1 MIVCLNKSDLRN
13 NLDGFSCSTDLGFVP
28 TMGALHI
35 GHLAL
40 INRAL
45 NENDNVVVSVFVNPT
60 QFDNNHD
67 LEAYPRTLE
76 NDIIKLEKLG
86 ENIILYAPSVTD
98 IYPEG
103 VITEHFSFDG
113 LDMVMEGASRN
124 GHFDGVA
131 TVVRRLFE
139 IVKPHNAYFGEKD
152 FQQLQIVRKLVV
164 KNKLSV
170 NIVGCPIERDQD
182 GLALSSRNTRLN
194 DELRAEVPVIFK
206 TLSEVKQMFGNRS
219 IEELGN
225 YVNKTF
231 LSSKA
236 LNLDYFK
243 ITDEKT
249 LSAVKSISK
258 DKKYRAFI
266 AAFAGETRLI
276 DNISLN

>member
-13 NLDGFSCSTDLGFVP
+13 NLDDFSCSTDLGFVP

-45 NENDNVVVSVFVNPT
+45 NENDNVVVSIFVNPT
-60 QFDNNHD
+60 QFDNHHD

-86 ENIILYAPSVTD
+86 ENIIVYAPSVTD

-103 VITEHFSFDG
+103 VIAEHFSFDG
-113 LDMVMEGASRN
+113 LDKVMEGASRN

-131 TVVRRLFE
+131 TVVKRLFE
-139 IVKPHNAYFGEKD
+139 IVKPQNAYFGEKD

-170 NIVGCPIERDQD
+170 NIIGCPIERDQD

-194 DELRAEVPVIFK
+194 DELRAEVPAIFK

-266 AAFAGETRLI
+266 AAYAGETRLI

>member
-249 LSAVKSISK
+249 LSAIKNISK

-266 AAFAGETRLI
+266 AAYAGETRLI

>member
-13 NLDGFSCSTDLGFVP
+13 NLDGLSSFTHLGFVP
-28 TMGALHI
+28 TMGAIHM
-35 GHLAL
+35 GHMSL
-40 INRAL
+40 IRRAL
-45 NENDNVVVSVFVNPT
+45 SENDKVVVSIFVNPT
-60 QFDNNHD
+60 QFDNHND
-67 LEAYPRTLE
+67 LKLYPRTLK
-76 NDIIKLEKLG
+76 NDMIKLESLS
-86 ENIILYAPSVTD
+86 EDLVVYAPDVSD

-103 VITEHFSFDG
+103 AITEHFGFDG
-113 LDMVMEGASRN
+113 LDQVMEGASRD
-124 GHFDGVA
+124 GHFDGVG
-131 TVVRRLFE
+131 TVVKRLFE
-139 IVKPHNAYFGEKD
+139 IVKPQNAYFGEKD

-170 NIVGCPIERDQD
+170 NIIGCPIERDKD

-206 TLSEVKQMFGNRS
+206 TLSEVKQMFGNTS

-225 YVNKTF
+225 HVHKIF
-231 LSSKA
+231 LSNKS

-249 LSAVKSISK
+249 LSVVKSTSK

-266 AAFAGETRLI
+266 AAYAGEIRLI

>member
-13 NLDGFSCSTDLGFVP
+13 NLDDFSCSTDLGFVP

-45 NENDNVVVSVFVNPT
+45 NENDNVVVSIFVNPT
-60 QFDNNHD
+60 QFDNHHD

-86 ENIILYAPSVTD
+86 ENIIVYAPSVTD

-103 VITEHFSFDG
+103 VIAEHFSFDG
-113 LDMVMEGASRN
+113 LDKVMEGASRN

-131 TVVRRLFE
+131 TVVKRLFE
-139 IVKPHNAYFGEKD
+139 IVKPQNAYFGEKD

-170 NIVGCPIERDQD
+170 NIIGCPIERDQD

-266 AAFAGETRLI
+266 AAYAGETRLI

>member
-13 NLDGFSCSTDLGFVP
+13 NLDGLSSFTHLGFVP
-28 TMGALHI
+28 TMGAIHM
-35 GHLAL
+35 GHMSL
-40 INRAL
+40 IRRAL
-45 NENDNVVVSVFVNPT
+45 SENDKVVVSIFVNPT
-60 QFDNNHD
+60 QFDNHND
-67 LEAYPRTLE
+67 LKLYPRTLK
-76 NDIIKLEKLG
+76 NDMIKLESLS
-86 ENIILYAPSVTD
+86 EDLVVYAPDVSD

-103 VITEHFSFDG
+103 AITEHFGFDG
-113 LDMVMEGASRN
+113 LDQVMEGASRD
-124 GHFDGVA
+124 GHFDGVG
-131 TVVRRLFE
+131 TVVKRLFE
-139 IVKPHNAYFGEKD
+139 IVKPQNAYFGEKD

-170 NIVGCPIERDQD
+170 NIIGCPIERDKD

-206 TLSEVKQMFGNRS
+206 TLSEVKQMFGNTS

-225 YVNKTF
+225 HVHKIF
-231 LSSKA
+231 LSNKS

-249 LSAVKSISK
+249 LSVVKSISK

-266 AAFAGETRLI
+266 AAYAGEIRLI

>member
-266 AAFAGETRLI
+266 AAYAGETRLI

>member
-124 GHFDGVA
+124 GHFDAVA

-266 AAFAGETRLI
+266 AAYAGETRLI

>member
-182 GLALSSRNTRLN
+182 GLALSSRNTSLN

-249 LSAVKSISK
+249 LSAIKNISK

-266 AAFAGETRLI
+266 AAYAGETRLI

>member
-13 NLDGFSCSTDLGFVP
+13 NLDGFSCSKDLGFVP

-45 NENDNVVVSVFVNPT
+45 NENDYVVVSIFVNPT
-60 QFDNNHD
+60 QFDNHHD

-76 NDIIKLEKLG
+76 NDINKLEKLG
-86 ENIILYAPSVTD
+86 ENIIVYAPSVVD
-98 IYPEG
+98 IYPKG
-103 VITEHFSFDG
+103 VIAEHFSFDG
-113 LDMVMEGASRN
+113 LDKVMEGASRN

-131 TVVRRLFE
+131 TVVKRLFE

-170 NIVGCPIERDQD
+170 NIIGCPVERDQD

-266 AAFAGETRLI
+266 AAYAGETRLI

>member
-113 LDMVMEGASRN
+113 LDKVMEGASRN

-131 TVVRRLFE
+131 TVVKRLFE

>member
-13 NLDGFSCSTDLGFVP
+13 NLDRISSFTHLGFVP
-28 TMGALHI
+28 TMGAIHM
-35 GHLAL
+35 GHMSL
-40 INRAL
+40 IRRAL
-45 NENDNVVVSVFVNPT
+45 SENDKVVVSIFVNPT
-60 QFDNNHD
+60 QFDNHND
-67 LEAYPRTLE
+67 LKLYPRTLK
-76 NDIIKLEKLG
+76 NDMIKLESLS
-86 ENIILYAPSVTD
+86 EDLVVYAPDVSD

-103 VITEHFSFDG
+103 AITEHFGFDG
-113 LDMVMEGASRN
+113 LDQVMEGASRDS
-124 GHFDGVA
+124 HFDGVG
-131 TVVRRLFE
+131 TVVKRLFE
-139 IVKPHNAYFGEKD
+139 IVKPQNAYFGEKD

-170 NIVGCPIERDQD
+170 NIIGCPIERDKD

-206 TLSEVKQMFGNRS
+206 TLSEVKQMFGNTS
-219 IEELGN
+219 IEKLEN
-225 YVNKTF
+225 HVHKIF
-231 LSSKA
+231 LSNKS

-249 LSAVKSISK
+249 LSVVKSTSK

-266 AAFAGETRLI
+266 AAYAGEIRLI